1 MRLSP
6 RLSRTL
12 GAAIAV
18 LTLCVASMAAGQPA
32 LTAVSPLAAAPG
44 KTTELVI
51 TGAKLDQ
58 PLKVWSSYPGAQIEA
73 VPGDPNQKG
82 KTQLTLKVTLPADA
96 PCGIGS
102 LLVATNEGLSDQL
115 FFAVDDLPS
124 IADNGNNHAAET
136 AQEVAVPAGID
147 GTSDGT
153 VFDYYKFA
161 AKANQRLS
169 IEVVANR
176 LASDFDPVVRLLDPS
191 GRELVL
197 LDDDLSLGAD
207 CRMSYVFPADGT
219 YVLELRDNRYK
230 AGGRYRMRIGDFPLV
245 SSAYPTGLPRGG
257 AAQVAAAGPLAD
269 GIAPV
274 VVSSSG
280 GIIGSRVPVS
290 MKLPGGTSSG
300 FAVTVA
306 SDLAEFVEN
315 AASGQPTLI
324 QIPGAVSGRLE
335 APKNVDSYQFVAGKG
350 ARITAKA
357 YSRSL
362 HSPAV
367 VALKLYN
374 AAGAGIGESP
384 VTESDEETLSVV
396 VPETGTYKL
405 TAEDLLG
412 RGGPEFTYR
421 IELRTGPS
429 FALNIK
435 PDQAAKMRL
444 AVSKG
449 GAFTIAVQSVRNG
462 YDGPIRLDVDAPKGG
477 WQVVSNV
484 IPEKANEVLMYV
496 VAPPDLAETDLVPLR
511 IVGTALIDG
520 TTYAAAANTTA
531 ILKAG
536 RPFLA
541 YPPAWLDGL
550 IFVAGLPDRPA
561 FYQVTTD
568 KIDVSFPRLVGQTQL
583 VLTMDR
589 TDANFKDVPL
599 TVMPQGLPAGVTA
612 EIKRNGNGPKETYDI
627 VLKGPKDLPEG
638 QRLFKIF
645 AYAEMAGRGQAVMT
659 REIAINTIT
668 PLSVAVVP
676 AGPLIVGKTQKVK
689 IALARRGDDKQ
700 PVNVKFK
707 KLPAGVSLQQVTVN
721 ADQSEMEVELAAA
734 ADAAQGNFAELAVT
748 ATTKYGGVDLSVDSP
763 NVNLEVKAQ

>member
-1 MRLSP
+1 MRFLP
-6 RLSRTL
+6 PLVRVL
-12 GAAIAV
+12 GA
-18 LTLCVASMAAGQPA
+18 LLAAFGLMSGHRVWAQPA
-32 LTAVSPLAAAPG
+32 LSSIAPIAAAPG
-44 KTTELVI
+44 KTTDLIV

-82 KTQLTLKVTLPADA
+82 KTQLTLKVTLPADV

-115 FFAVDDLPS
+115 FFAVDDLTS
-124 IADNGNNHAAET
+124 IADNGNNHTPET

-161 AKANQRLS
+161 AKANHRLS

-176 LASDFDPVVRLLDPS
+176 LASDFDPVLRLLDPS
-191 GRELVL
+191 GRELL
-197 LDDDLSLGAD
+197 LIDDDLSLGAD
-207 CRMSYVFPADGT
+207 CRTSFVFPADGT
-219 YVLELRDNRYK
+219 YMLELRDNRYK
-230 AGGRYRMRIGDFPLV
+230 AGGRYRLRIGDFPLV
-245 SSAYPTGLPRGG
+245 SSAYPTGVPRGG
-257 AAQVAAAGPLAD
+257 ASQVAAAGPLTE
-269 GIAPV
+269 GVAPIV
-274 VVSSSG
+274 VGTSA
-280 GIIGSRVPVS
+280 GSAGSVVPVS
-290 MKLPGGTSSG
+290 VKLPGGASSG
-300 FAVTVA
+300 FAVAVA
-306 SDLAEFVEN
+306 SDLPEFVEN
-315 AASGQPTLI
+315 AASGQPTQI

-335 APKNVDSYQFVAGKG
+335 TAKNVDSFQFAAAKG
-350 ARITAKA
+350 TRLAARSL
-357 YSRSL
+357 SRSL
-362 HSPAV
+362 NSPAV

-374 AAGAGIGESP
+374 AAGAAIGESP
-384 VTESDEETLSVV
+384 VTESEEQTLSVV
-396 VPETGTYKL
+396 IPETGIYKL

-412 RGGPEFTYR
+412 RGGAEFTYR
-421 IELRTGPS
+421 IELRTGSS

-444 AVSKG
+444 ALSKG
-449 GAFTIAVQSVRNG
+449 DAFTIAVQAVRNG
-462 YDGPIRLDVDAPKGG
+462 YDGPIRLEVSALKGG
-477 WQVVSNV
+477 WQLVNNV

-496 VAPPDLAETDLVPLR
+496 VTPPDLAETELVPLG
-511 IVGTALIDG
+511 IVGTALVDG
-520 TTYAAAANTTA
+520 TTYSTAANTTA

-550 IFVAGLPDRPA
+550 IFVAGLPARVP
-561 FYQVTTD
+561 FYQVATD
-568 KIDVSFPRLVGQTQL
+568 KIDVNYPRPVGQTQL

-659 REIAINTIT
+659 REIALNVIS
-668 PLSVAVVP
+668 PLAVTVTP

-689 IALARRGDDKQ
+689 IALTRRGEEKQ
-700 PVNVKFK
+700 PVDVKFK
-707 KLPAGVSLQQVTVN
+707 KLPAGVSLQQVTLN
-721 ADQSEMEVELAAA
+721 ADQSEVDVELAAA

-748 ATTKYGGVDLSVDSP
+748 ATTKYGGVDVTVDSP

>member
-1 MRLSP
+1 MRLLP
-6 RLSRTL
+6 RLPRML
-12 GAAIAV
+12 GAALAV
-18 LTLCVASMAAGQPA
+18 LSWCAASAAFAQPA
-32 LTAVSPLAAAPG
+32 LSTVSPLAAAPG
-44 KTTELVI
+44 KTTDLVV

-82 KTQLTLKVTLPADA
+82 KTQLTLKVTLPAEA

-102 LLVATNEGLSDQL
+102 LLVATSEGLSDQL

-136 AQEVAVPAGID
+136 AQEVAIPAGVD

-176 LASDFDPVVRLLDPS
+176 LASDFDPVARLLDPS

-207 CRMSYVFPADGT
+207 CRTSFVFPADGV
-219 YVLELRDNRYK
+219 YLLELRDNRYK
-230 AGGRYRMRIGDFPLV
+230 AGGRYRLRIGDFPLV
-245 SSAYPTGLPRGG
+245 STAYPTGVPRGG
-257 AAQVAAAGPLAD
+257 ASQVAAAGPLAE
-269 GIAPV
+269 GIAPIV
-274 VVSSSG
+274 VGASA
-280 GIIGSRVPVS
+280 GSVGSQIPVS
-290 MKLPGGTSSG
+290 VKLPGGTSSG
-300 FAVTVA
+300 FAVAVV
-306 SDLAEFVEN
+306 SDLPEFAEN
-315 AASGQPTLI
+315 AASGQSTQI

-335 APKNVDSYQFVAGKG
+335 AAKNIDSYQFVAAKG
-350 ARITAKA
+350 TRITARSF
-357 YSRSL
+357 SRSL
-362 HSPAV
+362 NSPAIV
-367 VALKLYN
+367 TLKLYN
-374 AAGAGIGESP
+374 AAGAAVGESP
-384 VTESDEETLSVV
+384 VTETEEQTLSVV
-396 VPETGTYKL
+396 APETGVYKL

-421 IELRTGPS
+421 IELRTGSS

-444 AVSKG
+444 ALSKG

-462 YDGPIRLDVDAPKGG
+462 YDGPIRLDIDSAKSG
-477 WQVVSNV
+477 WQLVNNV
-484 IPEKANEVLMYV
+484 IGEKANEVLMYV
-496 VAPPDLAETDLVPLR
+496 VAPPDLAETEIVPLR
-511 IVGTALIDG
+511 IVGTAPIDG
-520 TTYAAAANTTA
+520 ATFAAPAGTTA

-536 RPFLA
+536 RPYLP

-550 IFVAGLPDRPA
+550 IYIAGLPDRPN
-561 FYQVTTD
+561 FYQVAPD

-599 TVMPQGLPAGVTA
+599 TVVPQGLPAGVTA

-638 QRLFKIF
+638 QRLFRLF
-645 AYAEMAGRGQAVMT
+645 TYAEMAGRGQAVLT
-659 REIAINTIT
+659 REVALNVIT
-668 PLSVAVVP
+668 PLSVTVAP
-676 AGPLIVGKTQKVK
+676 AGPLVVGKTQKVK
-689 IALARRGDDKQ
+689 ITLARRGDDKQ

-707 KLPAGVSLQQVTVN
+707 KLPAGVSLQQVTLN